1 MKTYLGF
8 LIISTQEE
16 LTEAKQNEHVKVS
29 VKCNC
34 CNRQVV
40 ADIDTA
46 YKILQ
51 INELL
56 TTNNLNYGTTF

>member
-8 LIISTQEE
+8 LIISTHDE
-16 LTEAKQNEHVKVS
+16 LTYAKLNQHVNVS

-56 TTNNLNYGTTF
+56 TANN